1 MASGPSGCHAC
12 RKLQEHYHVQ
22 RGRGGSADGQLLAA
36 LAGEPAA
43 AKRQLLAWDWR
54 AGRVAASAPCHPGA
68 EALSARPDGG
78 GGCGGAGGGDRSAAW
93 AVRGPAEL
101 RLWHLEP
108 PQGFRARSALAWA
121 RARGG

>member
-1 MASGPSGCHAC
+1 MRVANH
-12 RKLQEHYHVQ
+12 KEHDQVQ
-22 RGRGGSADGQLLAA
+22 HGRGGSADGQLLAA
-36 LAGEPAA
+36 LAGGPAA

-54 AGRVAASAPCHPGA
+54 AGRVAASAPCHPDA
-68 EALSARPDGG
+68 EALSACPDGG
-78 GGCGGAGGGDRSAAW
+78 GGGGRPATW

-121 RARGG
+121 RARAR